1 MKTDATRW
9 HNWAVEWTPTSIT
22 TFLDGRK
29 WYGTTDRA
37 VQPPGPMHLCIQ
49 LDWFPSGSGT
59 VRESTMEVDWV
70 REYDLW
76 SQPPGGAGP
85 TGYDG
90 LSARVQPNGPTVD
103 RVSELHERTTAP
115 DGPPRDRAAAGSRS
129 SSWPVWP
136 SPPWCPCWSSPCR
149 GPAEQWQHV
158 AAGAAAEGILLDPSQ
173 RLDTEAAMHNGWTL
187 IEHDEFDGD
196 ELDEDKWSPY
206 SGKTT
211 DDVGQ
216 HDPDNI
222 TVSDGTVKLTSRD
235 DKTSAGMWWKSG
247 HKYGRWEARVRSQAG
262 NGYGPVMLL
271 WPESGDWP
279 EDGEIDMMEIPKGD
293 RTKAHFTVHW
303 GEDNEQD
310 AASVTGDFTQW
321 HNFAVEW
328 TPDHIIGYL
337 DGVEFY
343 RNEDSDAA
351 AGRDALRAAAGHRPV
366 RQRLDPGAGREHAE
380 RGQLRGRLGARLR
393 PGLTGHLRP

>member
-1 MKTDATRW
+1 
-9 HNWAVEWTPTSIT
+9 
-22 TFLDGRK
+22 
-29 WYGTTDRA
+29 
-37 VQPPGPMHLCIQ
+37 
-49 LDWFPSGSGT
+49 
-59 VRESTMEVDWV
+59 
-70 REYDLW
+70 
-76 SQPPGGAGP
+76 
-85 TGYDG
+85 
-90 LSARVQPNGPTVD
+90 
-103 RVSELHERTTAP
+103 VSDLHERTGPP
-115 DGPPRDRAAAGSRS
+115 DGPPSGPRRRRVALIVLACVAIAALVSVLVVALRGSGDGSGTGSTAS
-129 SSWPVWP
+129 SGTAQPQS
-136 SPPWCPCWSSPCR
+136 
-149 GPAEQWQHV
+149 E
-158 AAGAAAEGILLDPSQ
+158 ITLDPSQ
-173 RLDTEAAMHNGWTL
+173 RLDTEAAVRNGWTL

-196 ELDEDKWSPY
+196 ELDEDKWAPY

-262 NGYGPVMLL
+262 SGYGPVVLL

-279 EDGEIDMMEIPKGD
+279 EDGEIDIMEIPKGD

-310 AASVTGDFTQW
+310 AASATGDFTQW

-343 RNEDSDAA
+343 RNEDGDAQPPGEMHFVMQQDIGPYGTDWIPA
-351 AGRDALRAAAGHRPV
+351 PDASTPSEVSFEADWV
-366 RQRLDPGAGREHAE
+366 RVYAD
-380 RGQLRGRLGARLR
+380 
-393 PGLTGHLRP
+393 

>member
-1 MKTDATRW
+1 M
-9 HNWAVEWTPTSIT
+9 
-22 TFLDGRK
+22 
-29 WYGTTDRA
+29 
-37 VQPPGPMHLCIQ
+37 
-49 LDWFPSGSGT
+49 
-59 VRESTMEVDWV
+59 
-70 REYDLW
+70 
-76 SQPPGGAGP
+76 
-85 TGYDG
+85 
-90 LSARVQPNGPTVD
+90 
-103 RVSELHERTTAP
+103 SELHERTTPP
-115 DGPPRDRAAAGSRS
+115 DGPSTGPRRRRVALLVLACVAIAALVSVLVVALQGNNS
-129 SSWPVWP
+129 SS
-136 SPPWCPCWSSPCR
+136 SS
-149 GPAEQWQHV
+149 GT
-158 AAGAAAEGILLDPSQ
+158 AGTNRPQKGIALDPSQ
-173 RLDTEAAMHNGWTL
+173 RLDTEAAIQNDWTM

-293 RTKAHFTVHW
+293 RTKATFTVHW
-303 GEDNEQD
+303 GENNQQD
-310 AASVTGDFTQW
+310 SASATGDFTQW

-328 TPDHIIGYL
+328 TPDHIVGYL

-343 RNEDSDAA
+343 RNEDGDAQPPGEMHFVLQQDIGPYGNDWIPA
-351 AGRDALRAAAGHRPV
+351 PDASTPSEVSFEADWV
-366 RQRLDPGAGREHAE
+366 RVYAS
-380 RGQLRGRLGARLR
+380 
-393 PGLTGHLRP
+393 

>member
-1 MKTDATRW
+1 
-9 HNWAVEWTPTSIT
+9 
-22 TFLDGRK
+22 
-29 WYGTTDRA
+29 
-37 VQPPGPMHLCIQ
+37 
-49 LDWFPSGSGT
+49 
-59 VRESTMEVDWV
+59 
-70 REYDLW
+70 
-76 SQPPGGAGP
+76 
-85 TGYDG
+85 
-90 LSARVQPNGPTVD
+90 
-103 RVSELHERTTAP
+103 VSELHERTGAP
-115 DGPPRDRAAAGSRS
+115 DGPPAGPRRRRVALIVLACVAIAAVVSVLVVALGGGSGSNGTGSTAS
-129 SSWPVWP
+129 SATAQPQS
-136 SPPWCPCWSSPCR
+136 
-149 GPAEQWQHV
+149 
-158 AAGAAAEGILLDPSQ
+158 GIALDPSQ
-173 RLDTEAAMHNGWTL
+173 RLDTEAAVRNGWTL

-196 ELDEDKWSPY
+196 ELDEDKWAPY

-247 HKYGRWEARVRSQAG
+247 HKYGRWEARVRSEAG

-279 EDGEIDMMEIPKGD
+279 EDGEIDIMEIPKGD

-310 AASVTGDFTQW
+310 AASATGDFTQW

-343 RNEDSDAA
+343 RNEDGDAQPPGEMHFVMQQDIGPYGTDWIPA
-351 AGRDALRAAAGHRPV
+351 PDASTPSEVSFEADWV
-366 RQRLDPGAGREHAE
+366 RVYAD
-380 RGQLRGRLGARLR
+380 
-393 PGLTGHLRP
+393 